1 MQVTKWLDKSK
12 IEEKNKDYSSI
23 LNTIL
28 EVKLDEEESN
38 DKIFCKNI
46 KTTKK
51 FDEDKTIILN
61 SKNIKFNKIDFLY
74 ESITPGEEQIED
86 RTSEKKGIIIV
97 YNNGVNTNYIIDK
110 NSEAQKIIRKLNG
123 YTGRGEVE
131 KNSPQIPKDFFNWLV
146 KKVYNNENEFE
157 TNNSKE
163 IKVDAIK
170 GFKGNTTDALTKVSA
185 TGESVMNII
194 STLSFLLESGSITQI
209 NLAISYADHQN
220 IDLTINDKGIIST
233 DYLKYTGILT
243 SEDSEISNC
252 KLLLIIYL
260 EILPIFFN
268 FYKQEVEDGEWNTN
282 QNIEFLKNVAK
293 ELSENVN
300 KKIKDMQE
308 YID

>member
-110 NSEAQKIIRKLNG
+110 NSEAQKIIRKLN
-123 YTGRGEVE
+123 
-131 KNSPQIPKDFFNWLV
+131 
-146 KKVYNNENEFE
+146 
-157 TNNSKE
+157 
-163 IKVDAIK
+163 
-170 GFKGNTTDALTKVSA
+170 
-185 TGESVMNII
+185 
-194 STLSFLLESGSITQI
+194 
-209 NLAISYADHQN
+209 
-220 IDLTINDKGIIST
+220 
-233 DYLKYTGILT
+233 
-243 SEDSEISNC
+243 
-252 KLLLIIYL
+252 
-260 EILPIFFN
+260 
-268 FYKQEVEDGEWNTN
+268 
-282 QNIEFLKNVAK
+282 
-293 ELSENVN
+293 
-300 KKIKDMQE
+300 
-308 YID
+308 